1 MYKVGKIFIEDS
13 KIIIDARGRRI
24 TICPICGEEII
35 LADDEMA
42 GDTTMCELCSTP
54 LKLIE

>member
-1 MYKVGKIFIEDS
+1 MEDS
-13 KIIIDARGRRI
+13 KIIIDGPGRRI

-54 LKLIE
+54 LKLVE